1 MMHAWQIPKGL
12 NRHAS
17 FLSWRITMT
26 ITFQKPTGTLCLES
40 IDGVS
45 LRRAVWPMVETTE
58 ADPAKSVPRQTRR
71 SQALVLSQN
80 SSTEFFPDL
89 KARLDVSFPRLAL
102 SRDAGQ
108 APLHRD
114 GRTFQ

>member
-1 MMHAWQIPKGL
+1 
-12 NRHAS
+12 
-17 FLSWRITMT
+17 MT
-26 ITFQKPTGTLCLES
+26 ITFQKATAAIYLEFL
-40 IDGVS
+40 DEAS
-45 LRRAVWPMVETTE
+45 LRCRVRPMVEATE

-71 SQALVLSQN
+71 SQALVLRQHSF
-80 SSTEFFPDL
+80 TELFPDL
-89 KARLDVSFPRLAL
+89 KARLDASFPRLAL